1 MTHAHAP
8 STASWLQLH
17 RAAVA
22 MALAVLIILSTW
34 GVTTALRDTAAVST
48 GTPLVTAAEQ
58 ATRAYVQSVGL
69 VTPAERAVRAY
80 QHSR

>member
-22 MALAVLIILSTW
+22 MALAVVIILGAW
-34 GVTTALRDTAAVST
+34 AAANVLRDTAAPVG

-58 ATRAYVQSVGL
+58 ATRAYVQSAGL
-69 VTPAERAVRAY
+69 VTPAERMTRAY
-80 QHSR
+80 QNNH